1 MKCIKPIWI
10 KNDSYEGEVACGKC
24 IGCRVNKKILWSM
37 RCCHELY
44 EHKKSIFVTLTYDS
58 KLHYP
63 QAYSLEKAHLQKFI
77 KRLRKSLGSRI
88 PKGRIRYFAAG
99 EYGEKTQRPHYH
111 LIIFGI
117 GFSEK
122 QLIMDC
128 WNYTDW
134 NVESIR
140 EKAFGIAERQSI
152 QYVAKYIEKQLN
164 GPAALEQYKN
174 LGREPVFKISS
185 LGIGKVWAE
194 KNAAQYQDQGFITIN
209 GRQVAIPR
217 YYINRTGIDTKKAKE
232 FAKEKECDF
241 IESVTGLYSDKEA
254 VLKSCDVES
263 IILID
268 EKERQI
274 RQQIEKNLKARI
286 NLRTKKL

>member
-44 EHKKSIFVTLTYDS
+44 EHKKSIFVTLTYDG

-63 QAYSLEKAHLQKFI
+63 QASSLEKAHLQKFL
-77 KRLRKSLGSRI
+77 KRLRKAI
-88 PKGRIRYFAAG
+88 EPEKIRYFAAG
-99 EYGEKTQRPHYH
+99 EYGEKTGRPHYH
-111 LIIFGI
+111 LILYGV
-117 GFSEK
+117 GFDDREV
-122 QLIMDC
+122 IMKC
-128 WNYTDW
+128 WPYTDW
-134 NVESIR
+134 SVQSIR

-164 GPAALEQYKN
+164 GEIAEEKYKG
-174 LGREPVFKISS
+174 LGREPVFKLSS

-232 FAKEKECDF
+232 FAKQKECDF
-241 IESVTGLYSDKEA
+241 VESVTGLYSDKEA
-254 VLKSCDVES
+254 VFKSCDVES

-274 RQQIEKNLKARI
+274 RQQTEKNLKARI